1 MTKYDRVDC
10 LVHPFALASNAA
22 MKVTRTSRRLGQTA
36 LEVGPIAYGL
46 WRFVG
51 NDVGAARTRIET
63 ALDAGMTLI
72 DVAAVYGLDWG
83 GAAFGESE
91 TLLGKVL
98 TAAPALR
105 RRMVLATKFGIIP
118 GVPYDS
124 SAAAV
129 VRSCE
134 ESLARLRTDTI
145 DLYQVHRPDVLTHPA
160 ELAEAL
166 TRLRAQGKISEVG
179 VSNYNARQ
187 TLLLQQF
194 LNFPLATLQ
203 PEFSAL
209 SVEAAFDG
217 VLDFAISRQMTPLAW
232 SPLAGG
238 KLADGVS
245 PSEPAAHRVAAK
257 LDELAKLNGTTRVAV
272 ALAFVMRHPSNPIPI
287 VGTQNPTRIA
297 AANDALRVELSRADW
312 YALVVAAQGKP
323 LP

>member
-1 MTKYDRVDC
+1 
-10 LVHPFALASNAA
+10 
-22 MKVTRTSRRLGQTA
+22 MKTTHRLGQSA

-51 NDVGAARTRIET
+51 NDVKAARTRIET
-63 ALDAGMTLI
+63 ALDAGLTLI
-72 DVAAVYGLDWG
+72 DAAAVYGLDWG
-83 GAAFGESE
+83 GSAFGESE

-98 TAAPALR
+98 ADAPVQR
-105 RRMVLATKFGIIP
+105 KRMVLATKFGIIP

-124 SAAAV
+124 GAAAV

-134 ESLARLRTDTI
+134 ESLTRLQTGAI
-145 DLYQVHRPDVLTHPA
+145 DLFQVHRPDVLTHPA

-166 TRLRAQGKISEVG
+166 TKLRTQGKIREVG
-179 VSNYNARQ
+179 VSNYSARQ

-209 SVEAAFDG
+209 NTEPAFDG
-217 VLDFAISRQMTPLAW
+217 VLDFAISRTMTPLAW

-245 PSEPAAHRVAAK
+245 LAEPAARRVTAK
-257 LDELAKLNGTTRVAV
+257 LDELAKLYGTTRVAV

-287 VGTQNPTRIA
+287 IGTQNPDRIA
-297 AANDALRVELSRADW
+297 AANDALRVNLSRADW
-312 YALVVAAQGKP
+312 YSLVVAAQGKP

>member
-1 MTKYDRVDC
+1 MTTT
-10 LVHPFALASNAA
+10 H
-22 MKVTRTSRRLGQTA
+22 RLGQST
-36 LEVGPIAYGL
+36 LTVGPIGYGL

-51 NDVGAARTRIET
+51 NDVKAARTRIET
-63 ALDAGMTLI
+63 ALDVGMTLI

-83 GAAFGESE
+83 GTSFGESE
-91 TLLGKVL
+91 TLLGKVI
-98 TAAPALR
+98 ADAPNLR
-105 RRMVLATKFGIIP
+105 GRMVLATKFGIIP

-124 SAAAV
+124 GAPAV
-129 VRSCE
+129 IRSCE
-134 ESLARLRTDTI
+134 ESLARLQTDAI
-145 DLYQVHRPDVLTHPA
+145 DLFQVHRPDVLTHPA

-166 TRLRAQGKISEVG
+166 TKLRIQGKIREVG

-194 LNFPLATLQ
+194 LDFPLATLQ

-209 SVEAAFDG
+209 NSEVAFDG
-217 VLDFAISRQMTPLAW
+217 VLDFAISRGMTPLAW

-245 PSEPAAHRVAAK
+245 SADAATHRVAAK
-257 LDELAKLNGTTRVAV
+257 LDELAKQYATTRTAV

-287 VGTQNPTRIA
+287 VGTQNPARIA
-297 AANDALRVELSRADW
+297 AATDALGVTLSRTDW
-312 YALVVAAQGKP
+312 YGLVVAAQGKP